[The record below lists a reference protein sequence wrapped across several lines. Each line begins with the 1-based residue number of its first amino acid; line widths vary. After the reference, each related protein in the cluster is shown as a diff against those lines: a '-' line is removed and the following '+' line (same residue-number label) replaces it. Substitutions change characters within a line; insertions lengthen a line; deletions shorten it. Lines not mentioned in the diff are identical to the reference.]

1 MLKMSKMITPEGIR
15 KKYVVNLIFFTFTIV
30 RFVAK

>member
-15 KKYVVNLIFFTFTIV
+15 EKYVINLIFFTFTIV

>member
-1 MLKMSKMITPEGIR
+1 MLRMSIMKTPEGIR
-15 KKYVVNLIFFTFTIV
+15 EKYVVNLIFFTFTII